1 MIPNNFFDER
11 QQIDIT
17 TAIQE
22 AELNT
27 SGEIRVH
34 IENELTGDALDRA
47 AYIFEKLGIQ
57 NTKERNGILFYLAF
71 GSKKYAILDDAGIN
85 EKVEDNFWDD
95 IEEEMSKNFKNENFS
110 EGLITGIIL
119 TGEQLKKHFPYQ
131 TDDVNELSNE
141 ISFGKN

>member
-1 MIPNNFFDER
+1 MIPNKFFDER
-11 QQIDIT
+11 QQADIT

-47 AYIFEKLGIQ
+47 AYIFKKLGIQ

-71 GSKKYAILDDAGIN
+71 GSKKYAILGDAGIN
-85 EKVEDNFWDD
+85 EKVDRIRDGRS
-95 IEEEMSKNFKNENFS
+95 IP
-110 EGLITGIIL
+110 GLSHNSLRSDGQDGTR
-119 TGEQLKKHFPYQ
+119 EQRH
-131 TDDVNELSNE
+131 
-141 ISFGKN
+141 